1 MPKNKSSSI
10 FDDIPVEQPAI
21 EKPVE
26 IAPEPPVSPPVD
38 QPVVIIDGVDTR
50 R

>member
-1 MPKNKSSSI
+1 MPKYKDPS
-10 FDDIPVEQPAI
+10 DIASEPENPVE

-26 IAPEPPVSPPVD
+26 IAPEPPVTPPVD

-50 R
+50 K